1 MTAVAQDPRFIGLV
15 EAARMLQPRT
25 VALRRAIHRHPEVG
39 LRLPATQ
46 AQVVRTLEGL
56 PLRVHTGI
64 GLSSVVAVL
73 NGARQGPAVLL
84 RADMDA
90 LPLRERTNLP
100 FASETENVMHA
111 CGHDT
116 HIAMLASAARL
127 LCDRR
132 DALAGRVIFM
142 FQPGEEGYDGARM
155 MISEGVLGAAG
166 VAPHAALALHITSTS
181 RSGVVTSRPGPIM
194 ASSDDFTVRV
204 IGKGGHSAMPHEAID
219 PVPAAA
225 AMVGALQT
233 MITRRVSV
241 HEPAVVTIGR
251 ITAGTTANI
260 IPQDATLT
268 GTVRTLAE
276 STRTLVLDEVVAVCR
291 HVGAAYGC
299 HVDVTVQPGYPVT
312 VNDESAGRHVLDLAA
327 TVLGARRA
335 EPMPHPLMGAEDFSN
350 VLREVPGALAFLGA
364 CPPGVEP
371 TDAAPNHSDQVLFD
385 ESAMEHGV
393 ALYAAFALDSLR

>member
-1 MTAVAQDPRFIGLV
+1 
-15 EAARMLQPRT
+15 
-25 VALRRAIHRHPEVG
+25 
-39 LRLPATQ
+39 
-46 AQVVRTLEGL
+46 
-56 PLRVHTGI
+56 
-64 GLSSVVAVL
+64 
-73 NGARQGPAVLL
+73 
-84 RADMDA
+84 
-90 LPLRERTNLP
+90 
-100 FASETENVMHA
+100 MHA

-127 LCDRR
+127 LCARR

-142 FQPGEEGYDGARM
+142 FQPGEEGYDGARL
-155 MISEGVLGAAG
+155 MINEGVLAAAG
-166 VAPHAALALHITSTS
+166 VPLHQALALHITSTS

-204 IGKGGHSAMPHEAID
+204 IGRGGHSAMPHEAVD

-225 AMVGALQT
+225 AMVGALHT

-241 HEPAVVTIGR
+241 HDPAVLTVGKIA
-251 ITAGTTANI
+251 AGTTANI
-260 IPQDATLT
+260 IPQDAVLT

-276 STRTLVLDEVVAVCR
+276 STRALVLGEVATVCR

-299 HVDVTVQPGYPVT
+299 QVEVIVEPGYPVT
-312 VNDESAGRHVLDLAA
+312 VNDDAAGQHVLDLAA
-327 TVLGARRA
+327 RVLGPRRA

-371 TDAAPNHSDQVLFD
+371 AQAAPNHSDQVVFD